1 MPKKMPTP
9 TTTAASVTVGVGV
22 AASTGGPRQETTDGG
37 RRVGKRGADASRS
50 AAHARRLAAAAL
62 GAAVVA
68 VHVAMAVVS
77 MSPMPHIGGDNAG
90 YLALANSLAQ
100 HGAYVET
107 WHPDSPPH
115 AKYPPAYPAVLAIMI
130 LAGAKTW
137 GAFKALSVF
146 CTGLATGFCFLW
158 LRRRTG
164 VWRAAALSLLFG
176 VAPALLYASQWILSE
191 PMFLALILGSLWLL
205 TPDAGSEHR
214 LEAAARYLAAGLV
227 LAIATYFTRSAG
239 LPLAAAAALC
249 LAQDKRWRVLAGFAA
264 LFALP
269 AVLWHVRPGVAYAA
283 DFWLVNPYVA
293 DLGKAGP
300 VDLIWRVGDNLWRY
314 AVEYVPGSLTGV
326 YGALRM
332 VAGLILASLALGG
345 WVASMRRRPGV
356 AEYFFALYAGLILLW
371 PVQWSGDRFALPLLP
386 LVLLYAT
393 DALAFLV
400 RKLTS
405 WARSVQETLGPGFL
419 PARGVL
425 PARRILAAA
434 AVALVATPAVLSWVE
449 VARDTRDC
457 RTATERAGAFAC
469 APVPALGFHA
479 LSVWAGHQLPEGS
492 IVLSRKPRLFHAFSG
507 LPSAVFPFSENDWL
521 LLAQADSLGAEYL
534 LRASWDNSIVGYVDP
549 VVAAHPHRFCR
560 AAALRHTDGLVV
572 SLLAI
577 KPPPPEGAPSGPVL
591 EVCPEWANR
600 QQLPPPSALSSM
612 TVPLLDR

>member
-1 MPKKMPTP
+1 M
-9 TTTAASVTVGVGV
+9 AAGVSGSGV
-22 AASTGGPRQETTDGG
+22 PE
-37 RRVGKRGADASRS
+37 ADASRS
-50 AAHARRLAAAAL
+50 AAHARWLAAAL
-62 GAAVVA
+62 GTAVVA
-68 VHVAMAVVS
+68 LHMAMAAAS
-77 MSPMPHIGGDNAG
+77 MSPTPHIGGDNAG

-107 WHPDSPPH
+107 WHPGSPPH
-115 AKYPPAYPAVLAIMI
+115 TKFPPAYPAVLAIMI

-164 VWRAAALSLLFG
+164 VWTAASLSLLFG

-191 PMFLALILGSLWLL
+191 PMFLALMLASLWLL

-214 LEAAARYLAAGLV
+214 LEPRTRYLAAGLV
-227 LAIATYFTRSAG
+227 LAVATYFTRSAG
-239 LPLAAAAALC
+239 LPLVAAAALW
-249 LAQDKRWRVLAGFAA
+249 LAQGRRWRVLAGFAA

-269 AVLWHVRPGVAYAA
+269 AILWHVRPGVAYAA
-283 DFWLVNPYVA
+283 DFWLVDPYVP

-300 VDLIWRVGDNLWRY
+300 VDLAWRVGDNLWRY

-332 VAGLILASLALGG
+332 VAGLILAGLALGG
-345 WVASMRRRPGV
+345 WLASMRRRRGV
-356 AEYFFALYAGLILLW
+356 AEYFFALYAGLILMW

-386 LVLLYAT
+386 LILLYAT
-393 DALAFLV
+393 DALASLG
-400 RKLTS
+400 RKLTRR
-405 WARSVQETLGPGFL
+405 ARPVPEEDAWSGRFL
-419 PARGVL
+419 PTRGAL

-434 AVALVATPAVLSWVE
+434 AVVLVATPAVLSWVE
-449 VARDTRDC
+449 VARYTRDC
-457 RTATERAGAFAC
+457 RTATEQAGPFAC
-469 APVPALGFHA
+469 AQRQAPGFHA
-479 LSVWAGHQLPEGS
+479 LAVWAGRQLSERS

-507 LPSAVFPFSENDWL
+507 LPSARFPFSENDRL
-521 LLAQADSLGAEYL
+521 LLAQADSLGAEYI

-560 AAALRHTDGLVV
+560 ATALRQPDGLVV

-577 KPPPPEGAPSGPVL
+577 KPPPPEGAPSGPVQL
-591 EVCPEWANR
+591 EVCPEWADR
-600 QQLPPPSALSSM
+600 QQLPPSSPALLSM